1 MGTDIMQKKS
11 SDIMTTVSF
20 TLSPDVRLKDAVTA
34 LTQRKIGNA
43 FVWDDERI
51 VGLID
56 MKTLLATE
64 NV

>member
-1 MGTDIMQKKS
+1 MQKKS